1 MRLLIDKCFIDKGNR
16 KIRHFWGVSFAQP
29 GISQP
34 LLLDDRLCRGIE
46 ESLASGGRE
55 IVAIQPIGNLLI
67 VPPLLAEIAY
77 QPIQQLLIG
86 GIGCNPEI
94 SKSDF
99 YCEGKK
105 DICG

>member
-1 MRLLIDKCFIDKGNR
+1 M
-16 KIRHFWGVSFAQP
+16 
-29 GISQP
+29 
-34 LLLDDRLCRGIE
+34 LLLHNGMDVSIQEL
-46 ESLASGGRE
+46 LASSSAE
-55 IVAIQPIGNLLI
+55 IIAIQPIGNLLI

-105 DICG
+105 DICR

>member
-1 MRLLIDKCFIDKGNR
+1 MLPKC
-16 KIRHFWGVSFAQP
+16 
-29 GISQP
+29 
-34 LLLDDRLCRGIE
+34 
-46 ESLASGGRE
+46 RE

-86 GIGCNPEI
+86 GVGCNPEI

-99 YCEGKK
+99 YDEGEKYVCCV
-105 DICG
+105 I

>member
-1 MRLLIDKCFIDKGNR
+1 MRLLIYKGFIYKGNR
-16 KIRHFWGVSFAQP
+16 KIRHFWRVSFAQP

-46 ESLASGGRE
+46 ESLASGSRE
-55 IVAIQPIGNLLI
+55 IIAIQPIGNLLI

-77 QPIQQLLIG
+77 QPVQQLLIR

-94 SKSDF
+94 SISAF
-99 YCEGKK
+99 YREGKEY
-105 DICG
+105 IGI